1 MTTWYGHRYKL
12 AVGALAVGALAGCG
26 ATSAAKQP
34 TATAPAVDPI
44 AAARHDAVAAY
55 EGMWDDMAKAGETA
69 NWQDPALASHA
80 TDSAL
85 GILVKVLK
93 MDDQEGA
100 VLKGGPPTMNPT
112 ITSME
117 PSSSPTVVML
127 QDCLKTPN
135 WLMYRKST
143 GALWDH
149 KPGGNRAT
157 TAEVVQSQGVWKV
170 VLFSSSALGSC

>member
-1 MTTWYGHRYKL
+1 MRTWYGHRYML
-12 AVGALAVGALAGCG
+12 AIGALVVGMLAGCG
-26 ATSAAKQP
+26 TTSAHKQPVAATSD
-34 TATAPAVDPI
+34 VDPV

-69 NWQDPALASHA
+69 DWQDPALASHA

-85 GILVKVLK
+85 GILVKILK
-93 MDDQEGA
+93 MDEQEGA
-100 VLKGGPPTMNPT
+100 VIKGGPPAMDPT
-112 ITSME
+112 ITSLE

-127 QDCLKTPN
+127 QDCLKTSN

-143 GALWDH
+143 GALWDD

-157 TAEVVQSQGVWKV
+157 TAEVVQSRGVWKV
-170 VLFSSSALGSC
+170 VNFSSSSLGSC